1 MKHRTSALFF
11 NVATLPHMP
20 LDPFISTG
28 NLPTRASPSGSPN
41 SSTAETPDIF
51 PQYAAQ
57 LHSIVDAPL
66 PLHLM
71 PRSGT
76 APAHAFA
83 PAADGPPELRRST
96 HDHFIGQ
103 MRHHERES
111 LRPPPGGSTDAAD
124 PALLNALSLPHSLDS
139 EIFYVYRPTASF
151 ADDLE
156 ASEDAAPH
164 AGCMPILTGV
174 SIPTDALPPL

>member
-1 MKHRTSALFF
+1 
-11 NVATLPHMP
+11 MP

-28 NLPTRASPSGSPN
+28 NPSTRASPPGSPN
-41 SSTAETPDIF
+41 SSTAEPPDTF
-51 PQYAAQ
+51 PQYSAQ

-71 PRSGT
+71 PRSGS

-83 PAADGPPELRRST
+83 PPADGPPELKRST

-124 PALLNALSLPHSLDS
+124 AELLNALSLPHSLYS
-139 EIFYVYRPTASF
+139 EIPHDYQPTAAF
-151 ADDLE
+151 ADDLK

-164 AGCMPILTGV
+164 PQDAGCMLTVIGV
-174 SIPTDALPPL
+174 NVPSDALQPL